1 MMFIL
6 LLHPPGLGFFLPHDS
21 KLPYSCSAQCVCVC
35 VFFYSTTFS
44 DEIGEHAIKCLFD
57 IRLHKWRLS
66 SMPLSW
72 HHVM

>member
-35 VFFYSTTFS
+35 VCVCFFKILKNLLMLRKKYTY
-44 DEIGEHAIKCLFD
+44 
-57 IRLHKWRLS
+57 R
-66 SMPLSW
+66 
-72 HHVM
+72 

>member
-35 VFFYSTTFS
+35 VFVFFQNPKKSF
-44 DEIGEHAIKCLFD
+44 DVAQEIYI
-57 IRLHKWRLS
+57 
-66 SMPLSW
+66 
-72 HHVM
+72 

>member
-35 VFFYSTTFS
+35 VCVCVQNPKKSF
-44 DEIGEHAIKCLFD
+44 DVAQEIYI
-57 IRLHKWRLS
+57 
-66 SMPLSW
+66 
-72 HHVM
+72 